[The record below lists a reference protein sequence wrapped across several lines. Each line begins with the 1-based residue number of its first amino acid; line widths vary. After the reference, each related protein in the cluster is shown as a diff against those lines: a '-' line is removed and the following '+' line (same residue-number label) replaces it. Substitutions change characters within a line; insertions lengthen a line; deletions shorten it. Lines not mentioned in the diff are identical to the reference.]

1 MKANELRNMTEVEIE
16 QSLISIKEQLFKLR
30 AESQSGQVER
40 PHRFRQ
46 LRRDIAK
53 CLTILKEKESG
64 KK

>member
-1 MKANELRNMTEVEIE
+1 MTEAEIE
-16 QSLISIKEQLFKLR
+16 QSLISLKEQLFKLR
-30 AESQSGQVER
+30 AENQTGQAER
-40 PHRFRQ
+40 PHRFRL

>member
-16 QSLISIKEQLFKLR
+16 QSLISLKEQLFKVR
-30 AESQSGQVER
+30 SENQTGHGER